1 MAVSAAYSAA
11 AEARTETGTHREF
24 SLSSIQPH
32 TWIADMT
39 EHTLSQTLVA
49 LGRDR
54 YVPSYHPRELILDHG
69 RGARVWDLDGREYID
84 LGAGIAVT
92 GLGHGDPDLRAA
104 LHAQADRLWHTSN
117 LYFTEPP
124 VRLADEL
131 CRASFAKRVFF
142 CNSGAEANEAA
153 IKLARRHAAGRPPER
168 RVIVTFRG
176 GFHGRTLAT
185 VTATAQPKYHEGF
198 EPLPGGFRYC
208 DFNDFEAATA
218 AIDDAVCA
226 VLVELIQG
234 EGGVVPA
241 ADGFLRHLRECCDRV
256 GALLVVDE
264 IQTGMGRTGRL
275 FAHQWDQVVPD
286 AMTLAK
292 GLGGGLPIGAL
303 LVGERAAETLGFGS
317 HGSTFGGNPLVC
329 AVARAVLRKVGDPGL
344 LAHVRHQGERLR
356 RGLDELNE
364 SLRLFR
370 DIRGRGLML
379 GAVLDADHRGRAG
392 ELGTICCRHGVL
404 VLQAGPDVLRLL
416 PPLTI
421 NDEELDTALTR
432 LAAGLAE
439 FTGR

>member
-1 MAVSAAYSAA
+1 
-11 AEARTETGTHREF
+11 
-24 SLSSIQPH
+24 
-32 TWIADMT
+32 MT
-39 EHTLSQTLVA
+39 EPTLSQHLVA
-49 LGRDR
+49 LGRNR
-54 YVPSYHPRELILDHG
+54 YVPSYRPRELILDQGH
-69 RGARVWDLDGREYID
+69 GARVRDLDGREYLD

-104 LHAQADRLWHTSN
+104 LHAQAERLWHTSN

-124 VRLADEL
+124 VRLAEEL
-131 CRASFAKRVFF
+131 CRASFAERVFF

-153 IKLARRHAAGRPPER
+153 IKLARRHAAERPSER

-185 VTATAQPKYHEGF
+185 VTATAQPGYHEGF

-226 VLVELIQG
+226 VLVEPIQG

-256 GALLVVDE
+256 GALLMVDE

-275 FAHQWDQVVPD
+275 FAHQWAEVVPD

-329 AVARAVLRKVGDPGL
+329 AVARAVLRKIDDPGL
-344 LAHVRHQGERLR
+344 LTHVRHQGERLQR
-356 RGLDELNE
+356 
-364 SLRLFR
+364 SLRELDQALHLFR
-370 DIRGRGLML
+370 DIRGRGMML
-379 GAVLDADHRGRAG
+379 GAVLNADHQGKAG
-392 ELGTICCRHGVL
+392 ELVETCCRHGVL
-404 VLQAGPDVLRLL
+404 VLQAGPGVLRLL

-421 NDEELDTALTR
+421 SHEELDTALTR
-432 LAAGLAE
+432 LASALAE
-439 FTGR
+439 FAGR

>member
-1 MAVSAAYSAA
+1 
-11 AEARTETGTHREF
+11 
-24 SLSSIQPH
+24 
-32 TWIADMT
+32 MT
-39 EHTLSQTLVA
+39 DPTLSQHLVA
-49 LGRDR
+49 LGRNR
-54 YVPSYHPRELILDHG
+54 YVPSYRPRDLILDQG
-69 RGARVWDLDGREYID
+69 RGARVRDLDGREYLD

-92 GLGHGDPDLRAA
+92 GLGHGDLDLRAA

-124 VRLADEL
+124 VRLAEEL
-131 CRASFAKRVFF
+131 CRASFAERVFF

-153 IKLARRHAAGRPPER
+153 IKLARRFAADRAPER

-218 AIDDAVCA
+218 AIDDAACA
-226 VLVELIQG
+226 VLIEPIQG

-241 ADGFLRHLRECCDRV
+241 TDGFLRHLRDCCDRV
-256 GALLVVDE
+256 GALLIVDE

-275 FAHQWDQVVPD
+275 FAHQWAEVVPD

-303 LVGERAAETLGFGS
+303 LVGERAAGTLGFGS

-329 AVARAVLRKVGDPGL
+329 AVARAVLRKIDDPGL
-344 LAHVRHQGERLR
+344 LTHVRHQGERLLCMLR
-356 RGLDELNE
+356 ELDQT
-364 SLRLFR
+364 LRLFR

-379 GAVLDADHRGRAG
+379 GAELNADQQGKAG
-392 ELGTICCRHGVL
+392 ELVEICCRHGVL
-404 VLQAGPDVLRLL
+404 VLQAGADVLRLL

-421 NDEELDTALTR
+421 STEELDTALTR
-432 LAAGLAE
+432 LTSALVEFAG
-439 FTGR
+439 R